1 MKNKNE
7 GEALNE
13 RLLAEMVAE
22 VRPKIECPQDLALLL
37 ARLEPKAQRKMRA
50 AALMDEALEKS
61 MQSMPQSERAKFKR
75 LLKNVELLGDLEQAA
90 QKGRVDRKMLD
101 KWRNAHELCWGI
113 ANAQCRYSKV
123 HSEGVLFLAKRAL
136 YLEHGWGYAA
146 RLAAQNL
153 KDSAELVQLA
163 AQHDAKEFFITLGRC
178 LSGEIKSTLYDKM
191 DADVAD
197 ILSEN
202 PSITAKEAV
211 RELRKRG
218 RQISEENFRVRKQ
231 RLLRPAYKAAQSD
244 WTGKT

>member
-7 GEALNE
+7 AEALNE

-22 VRPKIECPQDLALLL
+22 VRPKIECPHDLALLL
-37 ARLEPKAQRKMRA
+37 ARLEPKAQRKERIA
-50 AALMDEALEKS
+50 AEMDEALEKS
-61 MQSMPQSERAKFKR
+61 MQSMPDSERAKFKR
-75 LLKNVELLGDLEQAA
+75 LLRNVELLHDLEKAA
-90 QKGRVDRKMLD
+90 RKARVDRKMLD

-123 HSEGVLFLAKRAL
+123 HTEGILFLAKRAL

-153 KDSAELVQLA
+153 KDSADLIQLA
-163 AQHDAKEFFITLGRC
+163 AQQDAKEFFVTLGRC
-178 LSGEIKSTLYDKM
+178 LSGEIKSTLHDTM
-191 DADVAD
+191 DIDVAD

-211 RELRKRG
+211 LELRKRG
-218 RQISEENFRVRKQ
+218 REISEENFRVRKQ
-231 RLLRPAYKAAQSD
+231 RLLRPAYKAAYSD
-244 WTGKT
+244 WTRKT

>member
-7 GEALNE
+7 AEALNE

-22 VRPKIECPQDLALLL
+22 VRPKIECPHDLALLL
-37 ARLEPKAQRKMRA
+37 ARLEPKAQRKERIA
-50 AALMDEALEKS
+50 AEMDEALEKS
-61 MQSMPQSERAKFKR
+61 MQSMPDSERVKFKR
-75 LLKNVELLGDLEQAA
+75 LLKNVELLCDLEKAA
-90 QKGRVDRKMLD
+90 RKARVDRKLLD
-101 KWRNAHELCWGI
+101 KWRNAQELCWGI
-113 ANAQCRYSKV
+113 AGAQCTFNKV
-123 HSEGVLFLAKRAL
+123 HSEGILFLAKRAL

-153 KDSAELVQLA
+153 KDRAELIQLA
-163 AQHDAKEFFITLGRC
+163 AQHDAKEFFIILGRC
-178 LSGEIKSTLYDKM
+178 LSGEIKSTSHDTM

-218 RQISEENFRVRKQ
+218 REISEENFRVRKQ
-231 RLLRPAYKAAQSD
+231 RLLRPAYKAAHSD
-244 WTGKT
+244 